1 MTEKLHPTPTRLA
14 LLAAVKA
21 KEVTHHAP
29 LLPDEPYEYD
39 SWRTEGRFVR
49 VTSRMDDMRRA
60 GWVDRPPAAR
70 YHDSTVWHLT
80 DEGERILREYGG
92 GS

>member
-1 MTEKLHPTPTRLA
+1 MSEKLHPTPTRLA
-14 LLAAVKA
+14 LLAAVRA
-21 KEVTHHAP
+21 GEVTHHVPLMPDAP
-29 LLPDEPYEYD
+29 YD
-39 SWRTEGRFVR
+39 SWRAVCRFVR
-49 VTSRMDDMRRA
+49 VTSRMEAMHRA
-60 GWVDRPPAAR
+60 GWVDRPRPAR